1 MLSRAGTFVTGSGK
15 NAFKGLGFLH
25 HGGNTKY
32 GYYDNIMITN
42 YNNEETVKMVAE
54 NVGIESESVKV
65 DVAFSENLT
74 GIPQNGDFVI
84 TDSFTGKRINYT
96 VENSNER
103 HAVLDVQTSEASKLN
118 IAFSPSSGLSGTT
131 SSQLSNKT
139 TNIYT
144 KHQQDGAVI
153 PVLNEVKVYD
163 YNGNS
168 VNIDGSEVVPIG
180 TTTANI
186 SFSEPM
192 SFDDIEDKIYI
203 QNVDA
208 GERIAVN
215 YTPSADA
222 KSVSINFAEL
232 MSPNSDYEFVIS
244 DTLSLSENESVS
256 LPREY
261 KWSYKTADDGGFG
274 IFGDAIVID
283 SETNTAKFKAN
294 IIKSD
299 NAEYKG
305 TIIICGYADKE
316 VDGKVYTKLEKV
328 DVKKYNI
335 DTKSITSYETIPINL
350 TGINRIKCFIR
361 DTDANKNILISEK
374 RYNINA
380 YKSISDFV

>member
-1 MLSRAGTFVTGSGK
+1 M
-15 NAFKGLGFLH
+15 
-25 HGGNTKY
+25 
-32 GYYDNIMITN
+32 
-42 YNNEETVKMVAE
+42 
-54 NVGIESESVKV
+54 
-65 DVAFSENLT
+65 
-74 GIPQNGDFVI
+74 
-84 TDSFTGKRINYT
+84 
-96 VENSNER
+96 
-103 HAVLDVQTSEASKLN
+103 N
-118 IAFSPSSGLSGTT
+118 IAFSPSSGLSGTI

-328 DVKKYNI
+328 DVKKYDI

>member
-118 IAFSPSSGLSGTT
+118 IAFSPSSGLSGTI

-144 KHQQDGAVI
+144 KHQQNGAVI

-215 YTPSADA
+215 YKPSADA

-261 KWSYKTADDGGFG
+261 K
-274 IFGDAIVID
+274 
-283 SETNTAKFKAN
+283 
-294 IIKSD
+294 
-299 NAEYKG
+299 
-305 TIIICGYADKE
+305 
-316 VDGKVYTKLEKV
+316 
-328 DVKKYNI
+328 
-335 DTKSITSYETIPINL
+335 
-350 TGINRIKCFIR
+350 
-361 DTDANKNILISEK
+361 
-374 RYNINA
+374 
-380 YKSISDFV
+380 